1 MHVSCTESKFFLCIS
16 PNISNV
22 PLLFFDKLGPLA
34 IMKIIK
40 KFPVWVPSRSEIK
53 LQLCPKNHRSLSSQH
68 FETRQDISYLPSIFF
83 KDLLLSCCLFLLRAA
98 LLLFFSAEL
107 RTYFLFFSFSYFLLD
122 FILFSAMLKIALW
135 VKTSA
140 MKLSKCAHPRSTIGL
155 TILRIVRECN
165 NGWIKVQDNSDQL
178 RENLNSAAQEGY
190 MLKRKG
196 AKYIVPR
203 ERTDASEKIMS

>member
-1 MHVSCTESKFFLCIS
+1 
-16 PNISNV
+16 
-22 PLLFFDKLGPLA
+22 
-34 IMKIIK
+34 
-40 KFPVWVPSRSEIK
+40 
-53 LQLCPKNHRSLSSQH
+53 
-68 FETRQDISYLPSIFF
+68 
-83 KDLLLSCCLFLLRAA
+83 
-98 LLLFFSAEL
+98 
-107 RTYFLFFSFSYFLLD
+107 
-122 FILFSAMLKIALW
+122 
-135 VKTSA
+135 

-203 ERTDASEKIMS
+203 ERTGASEKIMS